1 MGDKPEVYASL
12 MGKEIE
18 VMKHSSTILMTEFVT
33 HDVKRFILT
42 KPRNFDYKPGQ
53 GVKIVINE
61 PEWRKEEGRPF
72 TPTSLRDDKILEFT
86 IKKYPIGDGV
96 TDKLH
101 SLEVGAKLLLSEAFG
116 TITYKGPG
124 VFIAAGAG
132 VTPFIAITRQ
142 LARKGK
148 LDSNSLILS
157 NKTPADVI
165 CEKELRHYFG
175 SRCIMTCTQESAP
188 GYENRR
194 ITAEFLKE
202 QITDFAQRFY
212 VCGPDS
218 FVEDIRSILKE
229 LGVSRDSV
237 IFEE

>member
-1 MGDKPEVYASL
+1 
-12 MGKEIE
+12 
-18 VMKHSSTILMTEFVT
+18 MKHSSTILMTEFVT

-42 KPRNFDYKPGQ
+42 KPRNFDYTPGQ
-53 GVKIVINE
+53 GVKMVINE

-86 IKKYPIGDGV
+86 IKKYGARGGV

-101 SLEVGAKLLLSEAFG
+101 SLEVGSKLLVSEAFG
-116 TITYKGPG
+116 TITYKGSG

-142 LARKGK
+142 LTRAGK
-148 LDSNSLILS
+148 LDSNSLIYS
-157 NKTPADVI
+157 NKTPSDVI
-165 CEKELRHYFG
+165 CEKELRHYFR
-175 SRCIMTCTQESAP
+175 SRCILTCTRESAP

-218 FVEDIRSILKE
+218 FVEDIKSILKE
-229 LGVSRDSV
+229 LGVSLDSV
-237 IFEE
+237 VFEE

>member
-1 MGDKPEVYASL
+1 
-12 MGKEIE
+12 
-18 VMKHSSTILMTEFVT
+18 MKHSSTILMTEFVT

-53 GVKIVINE
+53 GVKVVINE
-61 PEWRKEEGRPF
+61 PEWRNQESRPF
-72 TPTSLRDDKILEFT
+72 TPTSLRDDRLLEFI
-86 IKKYPIGDGV
+86 IKKYPTGEGV

-101 SLEVGAKLLLSEAFG
+101 SLAVGAKLLLSEAFG

-132 VTPFIAITRQ
+132 VTPFIAITRE

-148 LDSNSLILS
+148 LDVNSLVLS

-175 SRCIMTCTQESAP
+175 SRCILTCTQEGAP
-188 GYENRR
+188 GYESQR
-194 ITAEFLKE
+194 ITANFLKKK
-202 QITDFAQRFY
+202 ILDFTQRFY

-218 FVEDIRSILKE
+218 FVADIKSILKE
-229 LGVSRDSV
+229 LGASPNSV
-237 IFEE
+237 VFEE